1 MLGVDKETEARYQN
15 RRAWEYDVLHQ
26 GFRYHLGAIPASI
39 GLSQLALLDEF
50 VCNRQD
56 YCRGYNQ
63 RLDGIPEVITPDS
76 DYKDFSVP
84 TSSPITRTRAAA
96 ICRSSTGSRARSSP
110 CPLWSYMDDAVL
122 DHVAAGI
129 SEFFG

>member
-1 MLGVDKETEARYQN
+1 
-15 RRAWEYDVLHQ
+15 VLHQ

-63 RLDGIPEVITPDS
+63 RLDGIPEVITPT
-76 DYKDFSVP
+76 P
-84 TSSPITRTRAAA
+84 TRVVGLAQRAEHPVGH
-96 ICRSSTGSRARSSP
+96 R
-110 CPLWSYMDDAVL
+110 LE
-122 DHVAAGI
+122 VAALGLESLRQPVVI
-129 SEFFG
+129 VHWYLPPSPSFIAVTDQPQPM